1 MNMATDRE
9 RVLTIVKQDLPL
21 LIEQD
26 REIRSAVSRLLGS
39 SIAPALE
46 RIDRVLEE
54 LRRDREESTRR
65 WDEGQRALAVT
76 REDQDR
82 KWDEG
87 NARWNKVHDEIMAFE
102 RIQSSITAIGAR
114 LGMHSESAWRNG
126 LRAILETD
134 FGVKVEN
141 VVEFDEKGEVFGRAD
156 QIELDVVIYD
166 GRMILIE
173 LKSSLSRPDM
183 YVFERKIRFTERFSG
198 RKADRYIVVSPM
210 VDPRALEIARSF
222 HIECYSHT
230 LDIPTF

>member
-26 REIRSAVSRLLGS
+26 GEIRSAVSRLLGS
-39 SIAPALE
+39 CMAPALE

-65 WDEGQRALAVT
+65 WDEG
-76 REDQDR
+76 
-82 KWDEG
+82 
-87 NARWNKVHDEIMAFE
+87 NARWNKVHDEIMTFE

-114 LGMHSESAWRNG
+114 WGMHSESAWRNG

-156 QIELDVVIYD
+156 QIEL
-166 GRMILIE
+166 
-173 LKSSLSRPDM
+173 KSSMSRPDM
-183 YVFERKIRFTERFSG
+183 YVFERKIRFYERFSG
-198 RKADRYIVVSPM
+198 RKAERCIVVSPM

-230 LDIPTF
+230 LDIPTL